1 MKVTKT
7 SMSFKKIF
15 FGSLLVIVSAG
26 LSYGIYYA
34 SQAFPIL
41 AGYGAKNLCSCVTLG
56 GRQPEDVIKNELGG
70 GILKLGSFEWHA
82 EDSSATASVL
92 GFAKRKA
99 IYRKGLGCT
108 LMNEVEEQDLRNQK
122 FIVATPPSIN
132 QDTINWPMGNL
143 IKDSLIV
150 GIDYQKINQT
160 VADAFAEPGEEKNRR
175 TRAILVIYDGQIIA
189 EKYTD
194 GFNQNSR
201 LLGWSMTKSLTNA
214 LMGLLVKEEKVSLN
228 DKGLFEEWKKDDR
241 NAISIHN
248 LMQASSGLA
257 WKEIYSGP
265 SDATK
270 MLFRKRDAGLFASQS
285 PLAKQPDTDFYY
297 SSGTTNMLSWIIRN
311 KVGEAD
317 YHRFPYNNLF
327 YKIGMNSMIMEPD
340 AGGTLIGS
348 SFSYATARDWARF
361 GLLYLNDGMWGSER
375 ILPEGWVEYTS
386 TPAKGAEM
394 GEYGAQFWLNAGA
407 QGDPENRM
415 YPDVPADLFWADGYE
430 GQNVFILPSKNLV
443 VVKLSLSS
451 GNYLDDN
458 KFLFDLISSLP

>member
-1 MKVTKT
+1 
-7 SMSFKKIF
+7 MSFKKIIVR
-15 FGSLLVIVSAG
+15 SILVILVGG

-56 GRQPEDVIKNELGG
+56 GRQPADVIKQELGG
-70 GILKLGSFEWHA
+70 GILALGSFEFHA
-82 EDSSATASVL
+82 EDSSATGSVF

-99 IYRKGLGCT
+99 VYRKGLGCT
-108 LMNEVEEQDLRNQK
+108 LLSEIEEQELRDQK
-122 FIVATPPSIN
+122 FITATSPSVN
-132 QDTINWPMGNL
+132 QDSISWPSGNL
-143 IKDSLIV
+143 VTDTLII
-150 GIDYQKINQT
+150 GIDYDKINKT
-160 VADAFAEPGEEKNRR
+160 LEAAFSEPGEEKNRR
-175 TRAILVIYDGQIIA
+175 TRAMLIVYNGQIIA
-189 EKYTD
+189 ERYAD
-194 GFNQNSR
+194 GFTRDSR

-214 LMGLLVKEEKVSLN
+214 LMGLLVKEEKISLN
-228 DKGLFEEWKKDDR
+228 DKAPIDEWESDER
-241 NAISIHN
+241 SAITINN

-270 MLFRKRDAGLFASQS
+270 MLFRKRDAGIFASHA
-285 PLAKQPDTDFYY
+285 PAAKQPDTDFYY
-297 SSGTTNMLSWIIRN
+297 SSGTTNILSWIIRN
-311 KVGEAD
+311 KVGDAD
-317 YHRFPYNNLF
+317 YHRFPYKNLF

-340 AGGTLIGS
+340 AGGTFIGS

-361 GLLYLNDGMWGSER
+361 GLLYLNDGMWGNER

-407 QGDPENRM
+407 PGNPEKRM
-415 YPDVPADLFWADGYE
+415 YPAAPADLFWADGYE

-443 VVKLSLSS
+443 IVKLSLSS

-458 KFLFDLISSLP
+458 QFLADIISALP